1 MLLNKLNVGDKGFVA
16 MLDSHGGSKVL
27 QELQDHYFS
36 SKVNTKL
43 LDVSSATLII
53 KCPIFVQLNLYQCGF
68 NIINTP
74 IQEVEAYVPDIS
86 EIKANELEDKEE
98 IHNYIKITT
107 EALLLNQK
115 GLAMDGADM
124 ITSQLLTPISTYNE
138 LIVTG
143 SLKQWINY
151 LNQKDL
157 PYLMNFYQIQV
168 ENALGTEWRNISS
181 LKKIMQN

>member
-16 MLDSHGGSKVL
+16 ILDSQGKGKVL

-36 SKVNTKL
+36 SKINSKL
-43 LDVSSATLII
+43 LDISSATLII

-86 EIKANELEDKEE
+86 EIKANDLEDRKE

-115 GLAMDGADM
+115 GLAMDGADL

-143 SLKQWINY
+143 TLRQWIDY

-157 PYLMNFYQIQV
+157 PLLMNSFQKQV
-168 ENALGTEWRNISS
+168 KNALETEWRNISS
-181 LKKIMQN
+181 LMKIG